1 MIEKM
6 KISRDNKQFCAAIL
20 TDLSK
25 AFDCIPYDLLI
36 AKLNA
41 YGFDQEALKLIH
53 SYLYDRSQKVKVG
66 SSFSKE
72 LEIVCGVPQGS
83 ILGPLLFNIDIYDL
97 FFIDISSDIANYADD
112 TFPYECAPY
121 YEKLKENLEF
131 TIYKIFTWFKNNN
144 FKANA
149 TKCHFFLSPHQY
161 VTINIDGSIIKSS
174 NLQKLLGVTID
185 SNFTFE
191 QHINSLCRKSSQ
203 KLDALSRIAQYLSQ
217 NKKRILFKMF
227 VTSQFNYCPLVWMC
241 HSRTLN
247 NRINNIHL
255 RALRIVHQ
263 DTQSSFEELLQKDNS
278 VSVHMKNLQYLATE
292 IFKVKYGLSP
302 IIMNEV
308 FNFQENESYNLR
320 SGINLASRNT
330 HTAHFGTDTISSLG
344 PKLWKLIPDKIKH
357 APTLTVFKAEIKSWT
372 TNNCPCR
379 LCKIFVKDLGSV
391 EICPSL

>member
-1 MIEKM
+1 MLTYHENLDKKNNRLVDAFKKSEIRPLYKKGGRTEKSNYRPLSVLSNVSKIYERCLYDQIYSYFGKIFSKYQCGFRKGINTQHIFLTMIEKM
-6 KISRDNKQFCAAIL
+6 KISLDNKQFCAAIL

-83 ILGPLLFNIDIYDL
+83 ILGPLLFNIDIRDL

-112 TFPYECAPY
+112 TTSYECAPY

-149 TKCHFFLSPHQY
+149 TKCHFFLSPHQSA
-161 VTINIDGSIIKSS
+161 TINIDSSIIKSS

-191 QHINSLCRKSSQ
+191 RHINSLCR
-203 KLDALSRIAQYLSQ
+203 
-217 NKKRILFKMF
+217 
-227 VTSQFNYCPLVWMC
+227 
-241 HSRTLN
+241 
-247 NRINNIHL
+247 
-255 RALRIVHQ
+255 
-263 DTQSSFEELLQKDNS
+263 
-278 VSVHMKNLQYLATE
+278 
-292 IFKVKYGLSP
+292 
-302 IIMNEV
+302 
-308 FNFQENESYNLR
+308 
-320 SGINLASRNT
+320 NLAKNYM
-330 HTAHFGTDTISSLG
+330 H
-344 PKLWKLIPDKIKH
+344 
-357 APTLTVFKAEIKSWT
+357 
-372 TNNCPCR
+372 CP
-379 LCKIFVKDLGSV
+379 
-391 EICPSL
+391 E

>member
-25 AFDCIPYDLLI
+25 AFGCIPYDLLI

-41 YGFDQEALKLIH
+41 YGFDEEALKLINSH
-53 SYLYDRSQKVKVG
+53 LYDRSQKVKVG

-72 LEIVCGVPQGS
+72 LEIVCSVPQGS
-83 ILGPLLFNIDIYDL
+83 ILGPLLFNIDICDL

-112 TFPYECAPY
+112 TTPCECAPY
-121 YEKLKENLEF
+121 YEKLKENLKF

-149 TKCHFFLSPHQY
+149 TKCHFFLSPHQSA
-161 VTINIDGSIIKSS
+161 TINIDGSIVKSS

-185 SNFTFE
+185 SNFTSE

-203 KLDALSRIAQYLSQ
+203 KLHALSRIAQYLSQ
-217 NKKRILFKMF
+217 NKKRILFKTF

-255 RALRIVHQ
+255 RALRIVYQ
-263 DTQSSFEELLQKDNS
+263 DKQLSFEELLQKDNS

-292 IFKVKYGLSP
+292 IFKVKNGRSP

-308 FNFQENESYNLR
+308 FNFQENEV
-320 SGINLASRNT
+320 
-330 HTAHFGTDTISSLG
+330 TI
-344 PKLWKLIPDKIKH
+344 
-357 APTLTVFKAEIKSWT
+357 
-372 TNNCPCR
+372 
-379 LCKIFVKDLGSV
+379 
-391 EICPSL
+391 

>member
-1 MIEKM
+1 M

-25 AFDCIPYDLLI
+25 AFDCIPCDLLI
-36 AKLNA
+36 AKLNS

-53 SYLYDRSQKVKVG
+53 SYLYDRPQKVKVG

-83 ILGPLLFNIDIYDL
+83 ILGPLLFNIDICDL

-112 TFPYECAPY
+112 TTPYECAPY

-131 TIYKIFTWFKNNN
+131 TTYKIFTWFNNNN

-149 TKCHFFLSPHQY
+149 TKCHFLLSPHQSA
-161 VTINIDGSIIKSS
+161 TINIDGSIIKSS
-174 NLQKLLGVTID
+174 NFQKLLGVTID

-203 KLDALSRIAQYLSQ
+203 KLHALSRIAQYLSQ
-217 NKKRILFKMF
+217 NKKRILFKTF

-255 RALRIVHQ
+255 RALRIVYQ
-263 DTQSSFEELLQKDNS
+263 DKQSSFEE
-278 VSVHMKNLQYLATE
+278 LATE
-292 IFKVKYGLSP
+292 IFKVKNGLSP
-302 IIMNEV
+302 IIMDEV

-320 SGINLASRNT
+320 SGIHLASRNT

-379 LCKIFVKDLGSV
+379 LCKIFVKDLGFV